1 MIIKFRTSYFDNER
15 NKAIQIGF
23 YVYKTNSQ

>member
-1 MIIKFRTSYFDNER
+1 MNYFDNPY

-23 YVYKTNSQ
+23 NVYKTDYWWI

>member
-1 MIIKFRTSYFDNER
+1 MIIQFIINYFDNER

-23 YVYKTNSQ
+23 YVYKTNSR